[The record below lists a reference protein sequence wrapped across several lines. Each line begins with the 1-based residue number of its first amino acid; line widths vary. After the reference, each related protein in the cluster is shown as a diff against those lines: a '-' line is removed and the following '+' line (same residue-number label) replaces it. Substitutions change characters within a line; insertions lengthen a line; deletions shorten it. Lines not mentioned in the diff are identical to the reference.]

1 MTVKMPLLKNVFKL
15 TCAPWCSMKTS
26 LYSDEQKRTAAAA
39 AAWNPFA
46 PTDTKHTRVLMLNA
60 SDWFNLPRLKALH
73 WLLPRPVGGRRSL
86 LGLNDTQSE
95 FWWMQTEGVNENSAG
110 NAGRSASVP
119 DGSHSV
125 VHTGGGKRPW
135 TSRLPHGVRIK
146 SEILVSWLARQ
157 QQRDIFYYY
166 FFL

>member
-1 MTVKMPLLKNVFKL
+1 MSLLE
-15 TCAPWCSMKTS
+15 TRIC
-26 LYSDEQKRTAAAA
+26 DEQKRTAAA
-39 AAWNPFA
+39 WNPFV
-46 PTDTKHTRVLMLNA
+46 PTDTKHKCVLMLNA

-110 NAGRSASVP
+110 NAERSVPVP
-119 DGSHSV
+119 DGSHSL
-125 VHTGGGKRPW
+125 VHTGSGKRPW
-135 TSRLPHGVRIK
+135 TSRLPHRVRIK

-157 QQRDIFYYY
+157 QQHDIYYDY